1 MTIPIKWW
9 LVEKDTKNL
18 DRFVETSMGFAS
30 KDENQESL
38 ILALDRVVLGVHGV
52 RPVMLRTLE
61 YQATLREG
69 THGLANKVIEDL
81 VFFAHRIRGRWIDPS
96 NVRPGISADEGVIY
110 GVVQGYSLKR
120 VEQPMFSIRL
130 GLAFSTHT
138 LEPYFVSPEL
148 TADQVTELRL
158 PTTID

>member
-1 MTIPIKWW
+1 VTIPIKWW

-30 KDENQESL
+30 KGENQESL
-38 ILALDRVVLGVHGV
+38 ILALDRVVLGVYGV

-69 THGLANKVIEDL
+69 THGLANKVVEDL
-81 VFFAHRIRGRWIDPS
+81 EFFAHHIRGRWIEPA
-96 NVRPGISADEGVIY
+96 NVRPSISADEGAIY
-110 GVVQGYSLKR
+110 GVVQSYGLR
-120 VEQPMFSIRL
+120 RLEQPMISIRL
-130 GLAFSTHT
+130 GLAFSTHP

-148 TADQVTELRL
+148 TTEQVTELRL
-158 PTTID
+158 PTSID